1 MGQLI
6 KQQLAKTVFLVLPM
20 LLLLTATMVYG
31 QAAGADTTATGE
43 MTLNSAD
50 FEFLLEKEKKASDC
64 LKQLTTPGVKVTDST
79 MIFSEEAQRL
89 LKDEAYRQAIYK
101 DQYTF
106 RDVQKSL
113 GVSNYQLAF
122 WQLISLYPDH
132 KEDVVRFIYAYDN
145 VFPTDEVVLAAF
157 YTYGFFDPQITKLDG
172 DKPDVYRPDI
182 FEEYLRRSRE
192 IVAYII
198 YFRKEAAK
206 AKG

>member
-1 MGQLI
+1 MGLLI
-6 KQQLAKTVFLVLPM
+6 KQQIAKTFTLFLAVLFV
-20 LLLLTATMVYG
+20 LTASGLYG
-31 QAAGADTTATGE
+31 QSTTADTTAKTE
-43 MTLNSAD
+43 MTLTSTD
-50 FEFLLEKEKKASDC
+50 FEFLLEKEKKAGDW
-64 LKQLTTPGVKVTDST
+64 LKQLKTPGVKVTDST

-89 LKDEAYRQAIYK
+89 LKDEAYRKAIYK

-122 WQLISLYPDH
+122 WQLIHLYPDH

-172 DKPDVYRPDI
+172 NTPNVYRPDI

-192 IVAYII
+192 IVAYIL

>member
-1 MGQLI
+1 MVRLIKAQVIKGQLVI
-6 KQQLAKTVFLVLPM
+6 LLVLLATQLLCGQNDTTDSVSEQGVALNGM
-20 LLLLTATMVYG
+20 DIDLLLK
-31 QAAGADTTATGE
+31 
-43 MTLNSAD
+43 
-50 FEFLLEKEKKASDC
+50 KEKDAKQW
-64 LKQLTTPGVKVTDST
+64 LKELKTPGVKVTDST

-89 LKDEAYRQAIYK
+89 LKDEAYRNTIYTGK
-101 DQYTF
+101 YTF

-113 GVSNYQLAF
+113 GASKYQLAF
-122 WQLISLYPDH
+122 WQLIQLYPEH

-157 YTYGFFDPQITKLDG
+157 YTYGFFDPEITKLDG
-172 DKPDVYRPDI
+172 KTPNVYRPDI
-182 FEEYLRRSRE
+182 FEEYLRRARE